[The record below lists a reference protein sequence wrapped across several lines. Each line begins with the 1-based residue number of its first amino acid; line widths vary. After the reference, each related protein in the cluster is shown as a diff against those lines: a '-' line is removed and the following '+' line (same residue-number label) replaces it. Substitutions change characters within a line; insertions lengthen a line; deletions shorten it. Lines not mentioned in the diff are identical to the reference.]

1 MDTAVLVVVVS
12 LVVSLVSLVV
22 VSLVSL
28 VVVVFISLY
37 YKLLTIQQLCSD
49 CILTFDWYS
58 YYWLLVTRHCVD
70 IYIT

>member
-1 MDTAVLVVVVS
+1 MNTAVLVVVVS
-12 LVVSLVSLVV
+12 LVVVSLVV
-22 VSLVSL
+22 VSL